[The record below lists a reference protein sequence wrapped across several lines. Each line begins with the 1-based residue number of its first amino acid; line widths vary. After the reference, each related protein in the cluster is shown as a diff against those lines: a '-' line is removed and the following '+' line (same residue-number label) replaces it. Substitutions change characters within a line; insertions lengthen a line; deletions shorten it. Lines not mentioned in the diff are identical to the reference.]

1 MYTTLRM
8 YQGAS
13 QGANLNILSHAQA
26 MKAIDKEKFEMSMA
40 DELEKMFKN
49 DIYEII
55 KKTDVR

>member
-1 MYTTLRM
+1 M

-13 QGANLNILSHAQA
+13 QGANLNILSHDQA

-40 DELEKMFKN
+40 DELEQMFKN